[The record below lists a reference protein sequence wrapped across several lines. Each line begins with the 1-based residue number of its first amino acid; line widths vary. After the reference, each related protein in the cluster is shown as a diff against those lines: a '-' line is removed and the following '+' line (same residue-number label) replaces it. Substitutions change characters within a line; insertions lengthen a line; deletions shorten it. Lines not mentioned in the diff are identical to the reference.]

1 MNMTKLY
8 ELIQKKTTTQYIF
21 TYDALY
27 TENYFYL
34 KKKLQQYESQL
45 EINTY
50 QKQIQNAKKIIAQE
64 KARIDTIISELN

>member
-1 MNMTKLY
+1 MTKLY

-27 TENYFYL
+27 TEIILFE
-34 KKKLQQYESQL
+34 KKLQQYESQL

>member
-1 MNMTKLY
+1 MSLS
-8 ELIQKKTTTQYIF
+8 KKTTTQYIF

-27 TENYFYL
+27 TEIILFE
-34 KKKLQQYESQL
+34 KKLQQYESQL